1 LEQEQQETAQSATP
15 SKTPGTRH
23 RPSLATL
30 MGGFG
35 VLMGF
40 ATFVLVQD
48 ESHKT
53 EKESLGIFITGLI
66 AAALTSFVIESVRAR
81 VEEHGGHKPINTG
94 RFLGLLIL
102 LGIFELFVTGADS
115 LARFVFAGDQAQFL
129 KGLFSVAAG
138 RDLPAYSDLSSGAE
152 MCYFAGL
159 WIMLGCATGWAASR
173 ALPRSP
179 LIPARRTLFTSAVST
194 LKGIVAVALLAFL
207 YVCIARL
214 AGTVYVLLVDPSRYN
229 PTYSLLLN
237 SRTTSSPIFGI
248 ILVIATGLATVTE
261 TIAHCGDLGGLG
273 VIAAVFAIW
282 VGLAVLAVNADRM
295 AKWGALHAVL
305 TYGFA
310 GALLLLAL
318 GPFAT
323 NGQQFTQLMNI
334 VLACTAIWLAPLFVL
349 SVVAPWLRAPSHD
362 PRVWGLVA
370 LGVAVILLVITWGRL
385 TVTSERVLS
394 YLAIALLVYTAFWFL
409 RGASLREYW
418 PFAALI
424 VATATFE
431 VGSGLDKLSVLNTYK
446 SFALLQSARIESD
459 AAHSPSAGYSTI
471 ASWREHDTIDARA
484 AELVAGVES
493 KWNDVDHEDIA
504 VESSAMSK
512 NIDAQRTILINAR
525 LDRLCGNTGS
535 EWLDALHKDFNL
547 ICKQEQTRLIASP
560 TGEPTAPPALRDST
574 PHPGTILLP
583 LVREIE
589 ERNLARLATEARSG
603 RNEEDVALSLIA
615 SPNAPSAP
623 RPPIQPHLATDSSA
637 ASAQAETEMDL
648 LRKFQWLAPN
658 SGAMTALARQARERL
673 PEPDRD
679 LSATGT
685 VALLDPAAQ
694 RSAEERGWLALSIMA
709 RSAPPGPAAIAWE
722 DNPSLQKKLRAELP
736 VGLSLDQIDDFWY
749 WRLLEL
755 EGFREVASS
764 TTPGSWNAGTHEPVE
779 LLRAK
784 HTLLALGFASAQLSL
799 LGNEAKR
806 GGNFQLDRRSVR
818 YLELA
823 LGACFAFWAT
833 AGLLAVSAKQTHSV
847 E

>member
-1 LEQEQQETAQSATP
+1 
-15 SKTPGTRH
+15 
-23 RPSLATL
+23 

-81 VEEHGGHKPINTG
+81 VEEHGDHKPINVG

-115 LARFVFAGDQAQFL
+115 LARFVFAGDQSLFL
-129 KGLFSVAAG
+129 KGLFSTG
-138 RDLPAYSDLSSGAE
+138 TGGDLPANNDLSSGAE

-179 LIPARRTLFTSAVST
+179 LISTRRVLFMRVLSI
-194 LKGIVAVALLAFL
+194 LKGIAAVALLAFL
-207 YVCIARL
+207 YVCVARL
-214 AGTVYVLLVDPSRYN
+214 VSTAHVLLVDPSSYN
-229 PTYSLLLN
+229 PKYALLLN
-237 SRTTSSPIFGI
+237 SRTSSSPIFGI
-248 ILVIATGLATVTE
+248 ISAIAIGLATATE
-261 TIAHCGDLGGLG
+261 AIAHTGAWGGLG
-273 VIAAVFAIW
+273 VIAAVIAIL
-282 VGLAVLAVNADRM
+282 VGLGVLAANADRM
-295 AKWGALHAVL
+295 AKWGSLHALL

-323 NGQQFTQLMNI
+323 NGLQFTQLMNI
-334 VLACTAIWLAPLFVL
+334 VLACTSIWLAPLVVL
-349 SVVAPWLRAPSHD
+349 IIVAPWLRAPSHN

-370 LGVAVILLVITWGRL
+370 LGVAGILLIIIWGRL
-385 TVTSERVLS
+385 TVPSERILG
-394 YLAIALLVYTAFWFL
+394 YLAIALLAYAAFCFI
-409 RGASLREYW
+409 RGASLREFW

-424 VATATFE
+424 VAAATFE
-431 VGSGLDKLSVLNTYK
+431 LGTSLGQLTVLNTYK

-459 AAHSPSAGYSTI
+459 AAHNAQSGYSTI
-471 ASWREHDTIDARA
+471 AAWRQHQTIDAGA

-493 KWNDVDHEDIA
+493 KWNDVDQKDIA
-504 VESSAMSK
+504 ADTSAMSK
-512 NIDAQRTILINAR
+512 AITDQRTLLINAR
-525 LDRLCGNTGS
+525 LDKLCGSTGS
-535 EWLDALHKDFNL
+535 EWLDALRKDFKDL
-547 ICKQEQTRLIASP
+547 CDEERTKLTAAAP
-560 TGEPTAPPALRDST
+560 TGSPIPLTDHAAPPSGHAAPPPALRDSS
-574 PHPGTILLP
+574 PRPGTILWP

-589 ERNLARLATEARSG
+589 ERNLARLATEAHSG
-603 RNEEDVALSLIA
+603 RNEEDVALSLIG
-615 SPNAPSAP
+615 SPHAPSAP
-623 RPPIQPHLATDSSA
+623 RPAIQPHLATDSSA
-637 ASAQAETEMDL
+637 ASAEAETEMNV
-648 LRKFQWLAPN
+648 LRNFRWLAPN
-658 SGAMTALARQARERL
+658 SDAMSALARQAREHL
-673 PEPDRD
+673 PAPDRD
-679 LSATGT
+679 LSAAET

-709 RSAPPGPAAIAWE
+709 RSMPPRPAAIAWE
-722 DNPSLQKKLRAELP
+722 DTPSLREKLRAELP
-736 VGLSLDQIDDFWY
+736 VGLSLDQIDNFWY

-799 LGNEAKR
+799 LGDEAKR
-806 GGNFQLDRRSVR
+806 GGNFQFDRRSVR

-823 LGACFAFWAT
+823 LGACFSFWAT
-833 AGLLAVSAKQTHSV
+833 AGLLAVSAKQTPSV